1 MPVHALTQVDP
12 TQFFRLPSTNGT
24 GTQRLDTK
32 VSGVAVSND
41 FSGRLS
47 VTTAEGDTITLSA
60 DLESDFRA
68 VNYKAQAEGD
78 AKTVGVDATYA
89 EYSLKHEFGVTI
101 EGDLNEE
108 EVKDLTKLF
117 RNVANIFKQYV
128 SGQDDEALAKTAKL
142 AEWFGNL
149 SSLSGLDLSVDV
161 ERSVTVLAAHIV
173 SEVAGFSAVPI
184 DRLPLIPPT
193 TSHTAT
199 PDGAPSV
206 AAAIP
211 QPSPATTT
219 STPVSTT
226 SSVPNPTNGA
236 HLSAPASETQKPRSL
251 VQQILEALEE
261 AGLESR
267 KLQKYLPDFLKNL
280 REDLEKEL
288 KGEQEPHSDQPA
300 NQVQT
305 PGSTSASVVF
315 AYQAVNQT
323 SIALSIRS

>member
-1 MPVHALTQVDP
+1 MPVQALTQFDP
-12 TQFFRLPSTNGT
+12 TQFFRLPSAQGA
-24 GTQRLDTK
+24 GIQRLDTK

-60 DLESDFRA
+60 DLES
-68 VNYKAQAEGD
+68 VE
-78 AKTVGVDATYA
+78 ATYA

-108 EVKDLTKLF
+108 EIQDLEKLF
-117 RNVANIFKQYV
+117 RNVANIFKKYL
-128 SGQDDEALAKTAKL
+128 SGQDDEALTKTAKL
-142 AEWFGNL
+142 GERFGAL
-149 SSLSGLDLSVDV
+149 SSLSGLNLNVDV
-161 ERSVTVLAAHIV
+161 ERSVTVLASHIV
-173 SEVAGFSAVPI
+173 SEVAGFPSLPI
-184 DRLPLIPPT
+184 DRLPQIPPA
-193 TSHTAT
+193 TSQTAT
-199 PDGAPSV
+199 LGEAPSAV
-206 AAAIP
+206 AAIP
-211 QPSPATTT
+211 QLSTGTTAP
-219 STPVSTT
+219 TPLSTT

-267 KLQKYLPDFLKNL
+267 KVQKYLPDFLKNL

-288 KGEQEPHSDQPA
+288 KSEQEPHSDQPA

-315 AYQAVNQT
+315 AYQAVSQT

>member
-1 MPVHALTQVDP
+1 MSVQALTQFDP
-12 TQFFRLPSTNGT
+12 AQFFRLPSTNGT
-24 GTQRLDTK
+24 GNQRLDTK

-68 VNYKAQAEGD
+68 VNYKAQAEGNG
-78 AKTVGVDATYA
+78 KTVGVDATYA
-89 EYSLKHEFGVTI
+89 EYSLTHEFGVTI

-108 EVKDLTKLF
+108 EVKDLAKLF
-117 RNVANIFKQYV
+117 RNVANVFNQYL
-128 SGQDDEALAKTAKL
+128 SGQDDEALAKAAKL
-142 AEWFGNL
+142 AERFGTL

-173 SEVAGFSAVPI
+173 SEVVGFSALPI
-184 DRLPLIPPT
+184 NRLPQIPAT
-193 TSHTAT
+193 TSHTVA
-199 PDGAPSV
+199 PGGAPSA

-211 QPSPATTT
+211 YPSTGTMVPTPL
-219 STPVSTT
+219 STA

-236 HLSAPASETQKPRSL
+236 HLSPPASETQKPRSL

-261 AGLESR
+261 GGVESG
-267 KLQKYLPDFLKNL
+267 KVLKYLPDFLKKL

-288 KGEQEPHSDQPA
+288 KGEQEHHSDQPA

-305 PGSTSASVVF
+305 PGAASTSVVV
-315 AYQAVNQT
+315 AYQAVSQT
-323 SIALSIRS
+323 SISLSIRS